1 LESVAEAELHR
12 AMSAGG
18 EQFDQLFF
26 REAIHE
32 TLRRM
37 KQRCAETDREVLW
50 QLFEDRVLDQAFDGT
65 QPVPYDRLVPLLNLD
80 TSLQA
85 ANLVITAKRMFVR
98 TLRSVIRDY
107 AASDEEL
114 NGELKALERFLDRA
128 PGGGN

>member
-1 LESVAEAELHR
+1 
-12 AMSAGG
+12 
-18 EQFDQLFF
+18 
-26 REAIHE
+26 
-32 TLRRM
+32 M
-37 KQRCAETDREVLW
+37 KQRCAETEREILW

-65 QPVPYDRLVPLLNLD
+65 RPVPYERLVPLLNLD

-114 NGELKALERFLDRA
+114 NGELQAVERFLDRA
-128 PGGGN
+128 RGGGN

>member
-1 LESVAEAELHR
+1 VAEAELHR
-12 AMSAGG
+12 ATTAGG
-18 EQFDQLFF
+18 EQFDRLFF
-26 REAIHE
+26 HEAIHE

-50 QLFEDRVLDQAFDGT
+50 RLFEVRVLDQAFDGT
-65 QPVPYDRLVPLLNLD
+65 QPVPYNRLVPLLQLD

-107 AASDEEL
+107 AATDAEL
-114 NGELKALERFLDRA
+114 NGELEAVKRCLDRA
-128 PGGGN
+128 PGA